1 MPEIQ
6 NPNQQGGG
14 PDSKMLLFYAVMFL
28 AIFLGLQFFH
38 AKNEPQKPSSA
49 KNTPAAT
56 TEQSSQSSGAAPA
69 AAATPSSLSSSPRS
83 TSASATAKAG
93 KPVAPKSATPA
104 IEATSATTTVIES
117 PLYRVTFS
125 NKGGVVTSWILKK
138 YTNDAQTKQLDL
150 VNQTAAKQVGYPM
163 SLYTYDRQL
172 TPQANSVASKLNEV
186 LYKPSATGTLQAPAT
201 ISFVY
206 SSGGLTVRKTFHFEN
221 SYVLKTDIRVTQDG
235 KPVTALLAWPSGF
248 GDQEDMPQYA
258 SGQIDM
264 ETGAKTG
271 FHLLGGPNVDQI
283 APKKVSGGK
292 TIHGPLDYAGVSD
305 LYFASVFLPQ
315 HPENALLVTLHHT
328 IDLSKNGEKQ
338 ANTKKDEAPVLG
350 AAVGSTTGVIQDRLF
365 VGPKASDVLQSIHT
379 AYHYNLEGIVHY
391 GWWGWIAKPMFL
403 VLRFFYNHGVRN
415 WGWAILILT
424 VIFYSAMMPTRLTMM
439 KKSLAM
445 MRLQPQ
451 MDAIKAKYSKY
462 KATDP
467 RKQEMNQEL
476 MELQKKEGINM
487 FAGCL
492 PMLLQYPLLIG
503 FYEMLE
509 VTIALRH
516 AHWLWLPDLSA
527 PDPYHILPIFVI
539 VSMFLVQFFTPSPG
553 VDPKQQRMM
562 AFMLPAFFGF
572 MMWNIGSGV
581 ALYWAGGNVIGIG
594 QQWVMNQSKLGREMK
609 ELAAKRAAKKAAK
622 GGKGG
627 KR

>member
-28 AIFLGLQFFH
+28 AIFLGLQFFRSKNAPQTPTAEQH
-38 AKNEPQKPSSA
+38 A
-49 KNTPAAT
+49 PAAT
-56 TEQSSQSSGAAPA
+56 KEQAAPSSPAAATGAAVKAARPVAAAPA
-69 AAATPSSLSSSPRS
+69 M
-83 TSASATAKAG
+83 
-93 KPVAPKSATPA
+93 PA
-104 IEATSATTTVIES
+104 IEAQSATTTVIES

-125 NKGGVVTSWILKK
+125 NRGGVVTSWVLKK
-138 YTNDAQTKQLDL
+138 YTNDAQTKPLDL
-150 VNQTAAKQVGYPM
+150 VNQNAAREFGYPL
-163 SLYTYDRQL
+163 SLYSYDQQL
-172 TPQANSVASKLNEV
+172 TPKLNTV
-186 LYKPSATGTLQAPAT
+186 LYQPSATGTLQAPAT
-201 ISFVY
+201 VSFVY

-221 SYVLKTDIRVTQDG
+221 SYVLKADVTVTENG
-235 KPVTALLAWPSGF
+235 NPVTALLAWPSGF
-248 GDQEDMPQYA
+248 GDQETLPQYA
-258 SGQIDM
+258 NSQVDV

-283 APKKVSGGK
+283 EPKKVSSGN
-292 TIHGPLDYAGVSD
+292 TLHGPLDYAGVSD
-305 LYFASVFLPQ
+305 LYFASIFLPQ
-315 HPENALLVTLHHT
+315 SPDNALLVTLHHAL
-328 IDLSKNGEKQ
+328 DLSPAGDKSGGHAKKN
-338 ANTKKDEAPVLG
+338 EAPVLG
-350 AAVGSTTGVIQDRLF
+350 AAVGSTTGEIHDRLF
-365 VGPKASDVLQSIHT
+365 VGPKALDVLESIHT
-379 AYHYNLEGIVHY
+379 AQNYNLEGIVKY
-391 GWWGWIAKPMFL
+391 GWWGWIAKPMFML
-403 VLRFFYNHGVRN
+403 LRFFYNHGIRN
-415 WGWAILILT
+415 WGWAILLLT
-424 VIFYSAMMPTRLTMM
+424 AIFYSLMMPTRLTMM

-451 MDAIKAKYSKY
+451 MDAIKAKYAKY

-476 MELQKKEGINM
+476 MDLQKREGVNM

-509 VTIALRH
+509 VTITLRH

-527 PDPYHILPIFVI
+527 PDPYHVLPIFVI

-581 ALYWAGGNVIGIG
+581 ALYWAGGNVIGVA
-594 QQWVMNQSKLGREMK
+594 QQFVMNKSKLGREMRD
-609 ELAAKRAAKKAAK
+609 LAAKRAAKKASK
-622 GGKGG
+622 G